1 MNLLNLKVNYFYFG
15 TNIQLDNDFF
25 YTQAIASKSG
35 NLHFFTVRLINN
47 SYIILKKNGKFFT
60 DIEMITNLLRDCEVH
75 EYKPNKF
82 IINQNSFRFKDEKG
96 FIFLRVYTL
105 KGSIMI
111 SITLQ
116 DQKNN

>member
-1 MNLLNLKVNYFYFG
+1 MNSLNLKVTYFNFG
-15 TNIQLDNDFF
+15 TNIELNNDFF
-25 YTQAIASKSG
+25 YKQVIASKSRML
-35 NLHFFTVRLINN
+35 NFFTIRLIDN
-47 SYIILKKNGKFFT
+47 SYIVLKKNGKFFT
-60 DIEMITNLLRDCEVH
+60 DVEIIANLLRDCEVH

-82 IINQNSFRFKDEKG
+82 IISQNSFRFKDEKG

-116 DQKNN
+116 DQNNN

>member
-1 MNLLNLKVNYFYFG
+1 MNLLNLKVTYFNLG

-25 YTQAIASKSG
+25 YTQAIASKSRML
-35 NLHFFTVRLINN
+35 NFFTVRLINN

-60 DIEMITNLLRDCEVH
+60 DIEIITNLLRDCEVH